1 MRGMAAALLL
11 FLLAA
16 ACGRYGP
23 PARTAHVS
31 APAHATALAD
41 PNSCDQERER

>member
-31 APAHATALAD
+31 AAHATGGAD
-41 PNSCDQERER
+41 PNSCDEERER